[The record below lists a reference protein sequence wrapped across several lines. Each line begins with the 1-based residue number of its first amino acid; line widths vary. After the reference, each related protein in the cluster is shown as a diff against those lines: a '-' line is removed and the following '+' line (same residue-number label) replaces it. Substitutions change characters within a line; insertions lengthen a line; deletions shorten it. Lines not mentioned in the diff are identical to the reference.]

1 MSNKIIL
8 GTVQFGL
15 DYGVSN
21 KKGIPSNNELNEIFS
36 IAKVS
41 GISVLDTAP
50 SYGNA
55 EKRIG
60 DFSHENFKII
70 TKINNIDSAETL
82 QNSINNSLNNLKSN
96 FLYGCLFHNV
106 NELFQN
112 LYLWEELNNFK
123 KLGLIKKIGVSLY
136 HPKNLENL
144 LSLKIIPDIVQ
155 IPFNIIDR
163 RFESYFERLKNLNI
177 EIHVRSIFLQGLL
190 INFDL
195 MSNSKFSKWD
205 SHWNKYKNWLKSQQI
220 SPLEAAI
227 SHVNAFKEISYCVI
241 GVEDSLQLKQII
253 LASKNKALKAPKSLI
268 SFDDK
273 LINPYLW

>member
-21 KKGIPSNNELNEIFS
+21 RKGIPSNNELNEIFS

-41 GISVLDTAP
+41 GISLLDTAP

-106 NELFQN
+106 NEIFQN

-136 HPKNLENL
+136 HPKDLENL
-144 LSLKIIPDIVQ
+144 LLLKITPDIIQ

-163 RFESYFERLKNLNI
+163 RFESYFERLIKLNV

-253 LASKNKALKAPKSLI
+253 LASKNKALKAPKSLV

>member
-21 KKGIPSNNELNEIFS
+21 RKGIPSNNELNEIFS

-41 GISVLDTAP
+41 GISLLDTAP

-106 NELFQN
+106 NEIFQN

-136 HPKNLENL
+136 HPKDLENL
-144 LSLKIIPDIVQ
+144 LLLKITPDIIQ

-163 RFESYFERLKNLNI
+163 RFESYFERLIKLNV